1 MGYARYLAF
10 RAINSFI
17 VLLAALLIAS
27 IAFNALAD
35 RTVEA
40 MVNEKVNQVRMQI
53 QQRRIEFID
62 VLRGVAPKLL
72 EWNITITYKGR
83 PISCYKFTKAY
94 EEGKLTNMSKDD
106 INTIA
111 EYCFLSYVRERE
123 EVRWGLNL
131 PPYLRIL
138 LYVYKSLILDF
149 GEAKAKYPQFG
160 TSDIRAMVLTAMG
173 RTALLFTTAYMI
185 NVAIA
190 LFLGL
195 QMARKVGSI
204 LDRSISIVAMIS
216 ASLPMFWVGMLM
228 IYVFA
233 YVLKWFP
240 SQAMEPIPESIRG
253 NIFAELQWW
262 LWHMAVPIMT
272 IVLVGFGGG
281 AYATRNLVI
290 SIMQEDFV
298 TTARAKGVP
307 ERKVI
312 YGHVLRAASP
322 PIVTSISLGFIG
334 TFFGAIISEVVF
346 GWPGMGSLYYLAL
359 YNADVPVLMA
369 NTFMF
374 VFLFVLVK
382 FMLEIIYGFLDP
394 RIKASR

>member
-1 MGYARYLAF
+1 MGYGRYLAF
-10 RAINSFI
+10 RALNSLM

-40 MVNEKVNQVRMQI
+40 MVNEKVNQIRMQL

-62 VLRGVAPKLL
+62 VLKGVKPKLA
-72 EWNITITYKGR
+72 EWNITITYKGQ
-83 PISCYKFTKAY
+83 PINCYNFVDNY
-94 EEGKLTNMSKDD
+94 EKGLLENMSEDD
-106 INTIA
+106 IKTIS
-111 EYCFLSYVRERE
+111 EYCFLSYVRKRE
-123 EVRWGLNL
+123 EVRWGLDL
-131 PPYLRIL
+131 PPYVRIL
-138 LYVYKSLILDF
+138 LYVYKTLTLDF
-149 GEAKAKYPQFG
+149 GEAKSKYPQFG
-160 TSDIRAMVLTAMG
+160 TSDIRSMVLIAMG

-185 NVAIA
+185 NVTIA

-204 LDRSISIVAMIS
+204 LDRGVSIIAMIS

-228 IYVFA
+228 IYLFA
-233 YVLKWFP
+233 YRLHLFP
-240 SQAMEPIPESIRG
+240 SQAMEPMPDEIKG
-253 NIFAELQWW
+253 NILAELQWW

-382 FMLEIIYGFLDP
+382 FLLEIIYGFLDP